1 MSSNMMSDEAEKEKK
16 KNEGASLVV
25 GSSREWLVGFGH
37 APVRPSAQ
45 EQRWSEKKSF
55 EDPPPLCCFFLSRF
69 LALASSAWITILF
82 IANS

>member
-45 EQRWSEKKSF
+45 EQMERKEVFRRPRPSSLLLLPLSF
-55 EDPPPLCCFFLSRF
+55 LG
-69 LALASSAWITILF
+69 SS
-82 IANS
+82 